1 MIVLE
6 DYNDSLFD
14 FILESNNINKPK
26 VGYLY
31 KERLQLLLKQANY
44 CKVAKFNGEPSG
56 FLLCLPENKEYDS
69 INYEWVSKRYS
80 NFMYI
85 DRISILPKF
94 QNEKIGSALYTDLI
108 YFSVLEGYDHILCE
122 VNIKPANPG
131 SIRFHKRFDFEE
143 CGSQF
148 TQAKKLESYNH
159 SVEVKFL
166 RKNLKQLI

>member
-1 MIVLE
+1 MLE

-26 VGYLY
+26 VGYLS

-44 CKVAKFNGEPSG
+44 CKVAKFNGEPAG

-85 DRISILPKF
+85 DRISVLPKF
-94 QNEKIGSALYTDLI
+94 QNEKIGSALYLSLI
-108 YFSVLEGYDHILCE
+108 HI
-122 VNIKPANPG
+122 
-131 SIRFHKRFDFEE
+131 
-143 CGSQF
+143 
-148 TQAKKLESYNH
+148 
-159 SVEVKFL
+159 
-166 RKNLKQLI
+166 